1 MLYRTIT
8 HSIPMAALA
17 AVSLMALPVV
27 AGAQAEPVTKDAPR
41 DHQTHAGHAPAER
54 NVVHITAE
62 DYAFRAP
69 AEIPSGWT
77 TFELENAGE
86 ETHMLFIARL
96 PAGVTFDNYMTGAV
110 MPFNEVWQELRAG
123 ELTAEEVFPAIGERA
138 DPWFWDT
145 AFEGGVGF
153 LSPGQTASATMN
165 LRPGN
170 YVIECYMRTPEG
182 EMHSMEGMIDPLTV
196 TAAGAEGA
204 PPRGDV
210 RLTLSEAGIQID
222 QEIRPGTHTFEVHF
236 ADHPEGT
243 FGHNVHVL
251 RADPTVTTHDAAAWM
266 SFVNVAGLTDPAPGT
281 FVGGLHLMPVG
292 STGYFTAD
300 LRPGRY
306 LFVSEYTGHMG
317 VAQEVNIG
325 Q

>member
-1 MLYRTIT
+1 MLPGTLVFRMTT
-8 HSIPMAALA
+8 LTLAGAAI
-17 AVSLMALPVV
+17 VALPVV
-27 AGAQAEPVTKDAPR
+27 AGAQAQPVTKDAP
-41 DHQTHAGHAPAER
+41 HEHHAHAEHAHGER

-69 AEIPSGWT
+69 AEIQAGWT
-77 TFELENAGE
+77 TFELDNVGQ

-96 PAGVTFDNYMTGAV
+96 PDGVTFDDYMTGAV

-123 ELTAEEVFPAIGERA
+123 EIDAEAVFPAIGERA

-153 LSPGQTASATMN
+153 LSPGETATATVN
-165 LRPGN
+165 LQPGN
-170 YVIECYMRTPEG
+170 YVIECYMRTQEG

-196 TAAGAEGA
+196 TATGAQGA
-204 PPRGDV
+204 APSGDV
-210 RLTLSEAGIQID
+210 RITLSEAGIELD
-222 QEIRPGTHTFEVHF
+222 REVRAGTRTFEVHF

-251 RADPTVTTHDAAAWM
+251 SADPTVTTHDAAGWM
-266 SFVNVAGLTDPAPGT
+266 SFLNVAGLTDPAPGT

-300 LRPGRY
+300 LAPGRY
-306 LFVSEYTGHMG
+306 LFVSEYTGHMN
-317 VAQEVNIG
+317 VAREVNVR
-325 Q
+325 